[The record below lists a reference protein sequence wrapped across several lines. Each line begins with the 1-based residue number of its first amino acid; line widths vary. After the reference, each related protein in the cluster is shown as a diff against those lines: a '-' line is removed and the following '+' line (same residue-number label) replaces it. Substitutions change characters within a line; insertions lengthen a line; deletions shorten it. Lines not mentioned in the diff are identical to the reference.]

1 MSILEFIAKVI
12 DSLVWPVLVAWLVYG
27 FRSPIG
33 TLIGR
38 LTSLRYKG
46 LEAEFEKR
54 LNKIAPDPDMVSA
67 YIAESP
73 DEQQTISLLEL
84 AEIAPR
90 AAVLEA
96 WIQIEK
102 ATRDYLDSIG
112 IERRMSYQGLLR
124 LPDEYKTPLKPILTA
139 YQELRLLRNKV
150 THSRDD
156 DITADSAKWYVDVAL
171 WVAAEIRRAIQ

>member
-1 MSILEFIAKVI
+1 VSTLEFVAKVI
-12 DSLVWPVLVAWLVYG
+12 DSLVWPALVAWLVYG

-38 LTSLRYKG
+38 LSTLKYKD

-54 LNKIAPDPDMVSA
+54 LDEIEPVAGVVSA
-67 YIAESP
+67 QITDTAEQ
-73 DEQQTISLLEL
+73 QQTISLVEL

-102 ATRDYLDSIG
+102 ATREYLDSIG
-112 IERRMSYQGLLR
+112 IERRLSYQGLRR
-124 LPDEYKTPLKPILTA
+124 LPDIHKAPLKPILPG
-139 YQELRLLRNKV
+139 YQELRLLRNIAAQAQD
-150 THSRDD
+150 S
-156 DITADSAKWYVDVAL
+156 DINADTAKSYVDIAL
-171 WVAAEIRRAIQ
+171 WIAAEIRRASK